1 MNKAATTT
9 TLTSSLN
16 PSNVGQSVTF
26 TGTLAPQFSGTP
38 TGTVTFKDGATTL
51 GTATL
56 SGGIAMF
63 NTSSLTHGNHHITAS
78 YGGNANFKP
87 SSRAL
92 TQTVH

>member
-1 MNKAATTT
+1 M
-9 TLTSSLN
+9 
-16 PSNVGQSVTF
+16 
-26 TGTLAPQFSGTP
+26 
-38 TGTVTFKDGATTL
+38 TFKDGATTL